1 MPRALVQE
9 RRGNA
14 PSNATIEHYK
24 STLSAALTMLSR
36 GKGRFHFGHVAM
48 PMLSLPQVGGKMGAC
63 GGMPH
68 ASSATGQ
75 RTNLEHEKSPNELR
89 AGNTRMSGSLAQRYV
104 VRWRARFA
112 R

>member
-1 MPRALVQE
+1 MRV
-9 RRGNA
+9 
-14 PSNATIEHYK
+14 PSATRVLPTRVPTRVPTSY
-24 STLSAALTMLSR
+24 SAT
-36 GKGRFHFGHVAM
+36 VA
-48 PMLSLPQVGGKMGAC
+48 
-63 GGMPH
+63 H